1 MLKNKINL
9 SRLFQF
15 KNKKLKLNISNLH
28 NLKNKNMFDFS
39 KSKVGI
45 QIGDSKLKVILLQRE
60 KNGQW
65 IAAKEITE
73 KLADDLVSEGKIL
86 QPEILGF
93 KIKETL
99 ANNNIKE
106 KMVSVFIEELPFFVR
121 QIQLPKVPK
130 KELKE
135 AIQYKA
141 QLEFPVDIKDLYLQY
156 SLIDTKIVDG
166 KLQEEYMV
174 IAVYRS
180 LIEKALQTFKQAGL
194 AIETFGLEPEA
205 IYNGLKYK
213 NILDHIEGSLLL
225 VRKDVKRMMLAVYS
239 QDKLM
244 YSRYI
249 PISPVFDDDDN
260 DEITRTILSWNGK
273 HSKDG
278 IKAVALLGEEEIW
291 KRTEMDI
298 KSFMPFLEVKTIT
311 SPFTACLGISLT
323 AVMKDHLNIS
333 PEKESINFR
342 KNKIL
347 LYSFVGIIALLLL
360 FIASAELKLR
370 NDIKALQTN
379 IEESNKLVSLI
390 TLREQLI
397 KEKQNLELIQ
407 SKSTQ
412 DHVNV
417 VPLINKIKK
426 YQPASIELSKII
438 FSKDLVMLAG
448 TGDTQDAVMTFYKK
462 LQTDKEYANVHLKQS
477 STSDQDITFTIDI
490 QTLAK
495 GD

>member
-1 MLKNKINL
+1 MLKNKIDL
-9 SRLFQF
+9 SRLFQL
-15 KNKKLKLNISNLH
+15 KNKKLNLDFSDLR
-28 NLKNKNMFDFS
+28 NLKNKLDFS

-45 QIGDSKLKVILLQRE
+45 QIGDSKLKVILLERE

-65 IAAKEITE
+65 TAKKEITE

-99 ANNNIKE
+99 VNNNIKE
-106 KMVSVFIEELPFFVR
+106 KMASVFIEELPFFVR

-135 AIQYKA
+135 TIHYKA
-141 QLEFPVDIKDLYLQY
+141 QIEFPVDIKDLNLQY
-156 SLIDTKIVDG
+156 SLIDSKIVDG

-180 LIEKALQTFKQAGL
+180 LIDKALQTFKQAGL
-194 AIETFGLEPEA
+194 VIETFGLEPEA
-205 IYNGLKYK
+205 IYNGLKHK
-213 NILDHIEGSLLL
+213 NILDQIEGSLLL
-225 VRKDVKRMMLAVYS
+225 VRKDAKRMMLAVYS

-249 PISPVFDDDDN
+249 PISSVFDDDDN

-291 KRTEMDI
+291 KRTEQEI

-323 AVMKDHLNIS
+323 AASKDHLNIS
-333 PEKESINFR
+333 PDKESINLR
-342 KNKIL
+342 KNKVLI
-347 LYSFVGIIALLLL
+347 YSFVGIIVLLLL
-360 FIASAELKLR
+360 FFASAELKLR
-370 NDIKALQTN
+370 NDIKTLQTN
-379 IEESNKLVSLI
+379 IEESNKLVNLI

-397 KEKQNLELIQ
+397 KDKQNLELIK
-407 SKSTQ
+407 SKSSQ
-412 DHVNV
+412 DHIDV

-426 YQPASIELSKII
+426 YQPASVELSKII
-438 FSKDLVMLAG
+438 FSKNLIMLVG
-448 TGDTQDAVMTFYKK
+448 TGDTQEAVMTFYKK

-477 STSDQDITFTIDI
+477 SMSNQDVTFTIDI
-490 QTLAK
+490 QTLVK